1 MKEYNG
7 ILPWNDVYDSIK
19 EDWTKWAIE
28 TNTSKFIIGI
38 SGGKDSTCCAAL
50 ATKIFGKDNVIGVLL
65 PCGIQSDIAD
75 ARHVVNALGIKSIE
89 LNIKDAVT
97 CISEQIEMSP
107 QAMINLPARIRM
119 AALYAVAQ
127 SNGGKVI
134 NTCNASEC
142 CIGYSTLFGDDCGAY
157 APIAEL
163 TCTEVKNFT
172 KWLGIQDILAYK
184 EPSDG
189 LCGKSDE
196 ENLGF
201 SYFELDT
208 LIRTWK
214 WEDFDSYKR
223 IIDLHNKNLFKEE
236 IIKIPRADVGDII
249 RSQEWRTYY

>member
-1 MKEYNG
+1 MREYDG
-7 ILPWNDVYDSIK
+7 VLPWDKVYDCIRHN
-19 EDWTKWAIE
+19 WVYWAIK
-28 TNTSKFIIGI
+28 TNTSKFVIGI

-50 ATKIFGKDNVIGVLL
+50 ATKIFGKENVLGVLL
-65 PCGIQSDIAD
+65 PCGIQGDIAD

-107 QAMINLPARIRM
+107 QATTNLPARIRM
-119 AALYAVAQ
+119 ATLYAVAQ

-134 NTCNASEC
+134 NTCNASERY
-142 CIGYSTLFGDDCGAY
+142 IGYSTLFGDDCGAY
-157 APIAEL
+157 APIADL

-172 KWLGIQDILAYK
+172 KWLGIQDVLAYK

-214 WEDFDSYKR
+214 WEDFDSYKK
-223 IIDLHNKNLFKEE
+223 IFDLHNKNLFKEE
-236 IIKIPRADVGDII
+236 IIKIPHADVGDII